1 MAKKDFYEVLQ
12 VPKGADEATLK
23 KSYRKLVRELHP
35 DANPD
40 DPKADERFKEVKE
53 AYDVLTD
60 PQKKAL
66 YDRYG
71 MAAFENQ
78 TSAASSSG
86 GYSSRPG
93 SGFGGFGGFGSPFDD
108 LFDSFMGGARTST
121 ADRRQMPVK
130 GNDYLYNLTISF
142 EESYAGVRK
151 EIELSRNDIC
161 SVCSGS
167 GAAPGT
173 KPETCRTC
181 NGSGVVR
188 TIRQTFLGQ
197 MATQSACETCG
208 GTGQV
213 IKTPCRTCGGS
224 GRVKARHRVTVP
236 VPAGVE
242 NGIRLR
248 MTGEG
253 DPGERGGPSGDLY
266 LQISVQPH
274 SVFKRSGSDLTME
287 LPISFTQATLG
298 AEIAVDTLDGKT
310 TLKIPEGTES
320 GSVLRQ
326 RDKGFP
332 SASGYG
338 RGDFR
343 VTVKIQ
349 TPRKLTDAQREALE
363 AFSQAMGETSGQSQ
377 GKGILGK
384 VREVLRG
391 E

>member
-248 MTGEG
+248 M
-253 DPGERGGPSGDLY
+253 
-266 LQISVQPH
+266 
-274 SVFKRSGSDLTME
+274 
-287 LPISFTQATLG
+287 
-298 AEIAVDTLDGKT
+298 
-310 TLKIPEGTES
+310 
-320 GSVLRQ
+320 
-326 RDKGFP
+326 
-332 SASGYG
+332 
-338 RGDFR
+338 
-343 VTVKIQ
+343 
-349 TPRKLTDAQREALE
+349 
-363 AFSQAMGETSGQSQ
+363 
-377 GKGILGK
+377 
-384 VREVLRG
+384 
-391 E
+391 